1 MLQKSKMA
9 KMNAKFGF
17 RKNNNTMDW
26 NRFLL
31 SQQGA
36 LYENMENMP
45 QSPSEIEKIL
55 AEKIAEEGLDK
66 GKDKENK

>member
-66 GKDKENK
+66 GKDLENK

>member
-1 MLQKSKMA
+1 MA

-66 GKDKENK
+66 GKDLENK

>member
-1 MLQKSKMA
+1 MA
-9 KMNAKFGF
+9 KMNAKYGF

-55 AEKIAEEGLDK
+55 AEKIAEEGLEK
-66 GKDKENK
+66 GNDKENK